1 MNSDSLKDKLIIVA
15 EHEEDSANNLTK
27 VLAENGFRNVC
38 TADCGNKIY
47 EVLRPYYNRAEHVG
61 VVIINANLPQCQL
74 QQMCQSLSGV
84 SEGLIIPFVILHDGN
99 SETEF
104 LSEANS
110 FDLSKNSLIH
120 VIRQPVDF
128 KELLLVINFQL
139 CMKQEYF
146 LRHKQEERLINEL
159 AERKVIDAK
168 LKYLV
173 AHDELTGLLNRNN
186 FERQLRLILNRS
198 LKLAQ
203 DGALLFI
210 DIDRFSVIN
219 ELEGFEEGDRLLVDL
234 VILIKKIIVRNFLF
248 ARIGSDEFCL
258 YLENKNEEQAIIY
271 AEKIKKSVEEF
282 RFFIGDTCYSSSVSI
297 GISTLNTTISVYHP
311 SELILRARQAC
322 NNAKENGRNLV
333 WVFNDKDTSVIERR
347 RDIYW
352 VPVIKKALLENE
364 LFLVFQPVV
373 ELGTGDVS
381 HYEVLIRMKGEDG
394 AIITPGQFIPAA
406 ERMGLIHSIDL
417 WVVETAIDF
426 LANLP
431 TSKSHISL
439 AINLSSVAFQD
450 EALLPTIK
458 DKLELCW
465 IDPSRLTF
473 EITETAAVDSFEKTR
488 VMIDKIRGL
497 GCKFALDDFGAGFCS
512 FNYLKSFPVDYV
524 KIDGQFIQNLIEDE
538 TDQVLVKSMAQI
550 ATKLGKKTIAE
561 FVENPQTIIKLK
573 EIGVNLG
580 QGYIFGKPEKDLL
593 ESNSI
598 SLRDLAILHRENNI
612 KNNLLSISID

>member
-15 EHEEDSANNLTK
+15 EHEEDSADKLTK

-47 EVLRPYYNRAEHVG
+47 EILRPYYNRAEHVG

-120 VIRQPVDF
+120 VIRPPIDF

-234 VILIKKIIVRNFLF
+234 VILIKKSIARNFLF

-258 YLENKNEEQAIIY
+258 YLENKNEGQAVIY

-297 GISTLNTTISVYHP
+297 GISTLNTSISVYHP

-322 NNAKENGRNLV
+322 NNAKENGRNMV

-352 VPVIKKALLENE
+352 VPVIKKALVENE

-431 TSKSHISL
+431 ANKSHISL
-439 AINLSSVAFQD
+439 AINLSSMAFQD

-458 DKLELCW
+458 DKLELSW

-561 FVENPQTIIKLK
+561 FVETPQTIIKLK

-580 QGYIFGKPEKDLL
+580 QGYIFGKPETDLL